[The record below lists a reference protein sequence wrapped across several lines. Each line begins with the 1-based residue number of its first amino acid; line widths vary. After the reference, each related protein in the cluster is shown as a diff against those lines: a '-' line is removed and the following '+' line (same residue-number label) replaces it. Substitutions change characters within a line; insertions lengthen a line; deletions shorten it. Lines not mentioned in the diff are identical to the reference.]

1 MSKHDKWTPTGRTE
15 AGLLSF
21 VLNDGISKSDQ
32 KIINDNI
39 FFNLD
44 AVLERT

>member
-1 MSKHDKWTPTGRTE
+1 MISGRQR
-15 AGLLSF
+15 AGGWSIIF
-21 VLNDGISKSDQ
+21 RTFNEGIISKSDQ